1 MGGKMTTS
9 DKPEAPEEQADEP
22 IAEAVVRKSDAANW
36 AKSVSTLKVGEVPA
50 DAININVEG
59 RRVTGPM
66 QGFGKLWQK
75 TYRVDLGTAVT
86 PKDLIAEWKQRFP
99 EFWPPG
105 NRFFGPLTG
114 IAPGEVAV
122 LNLKVPGRLKLS
134 TGVLVIYAD
143 DESFTFMTPAGH
155 GYAGFI
161 TFSSFEL
168 DGKTF
173 AQVQPLFRAND
184 PIYEIGMPI
193 MMNRMEDKF
202 WHQTLRNVGAHFG
215 AEVEPEQ
222 QNVCVDKRRQWRN
235 WKNVWHNAFIR
246 SAIHAVGTPFRWI
259 GRTVSGGDKNEE
271 EVRSSGS

>member
-1 MGGKMTTS
+1 MSTS
-9 DKPEAPEEQADEP
+9 DKPEAPAQEVQEP
-22 IAEAVVRKSDAANW
+22 IAETVIKRSDAENW
-36 AKSVSTLKVGEVPA
+36 AKSVSTLKVGEIPA
-50 DAININVEG
+50 EAINLNVSG
-59 RRVTGPM
+59 RRVTGPL

-75 TYRVDLGTAVT
+75 TYRISLGSAVSPTDLVG
-86 PKDLIAEWKQRFP
+86 EWKQRFP

-143 DESFTFMTPAGH
+143 EESFTFMTPAGH

-161 TFSSFEL
+161 TFSGFEEN
-168 DGKTF
+168 GTTY

-193 MMNRMEDKF
+193 LMNRMEDRF
-202 WHQTLRNVGAHFG
+202 WHQTLRNIAAHFG
-215 AEVEPEQ
+215 VDEQPEQ
-222 QNVCVDKRRQWRN
+222 QTVCVDKRRQWRN

-246 SAIHAVGTPFRWI
+246 SAVYTLGAPFRW
-259 GRTVSGGDKNEE
+259 GAKLLRGPKDEG
-271 EVRSSGS
+271 EVRSSDS